1 MNQLQLS
8 QAQSPRESNFD
19 YEEQP
24 QIQSIQLHQRRA
36 ALQIITNVILLIQRI
51 QIQILVAIFQIFL
64 ILFNSYIAFDLSYK
78 ISILYVTIL
87 HFLQIIKIGVYNNK
101 QSQRIN
107 FAQKVISQLVLLH
120 LDILGSSLHFVLPQ
134 KGCLIYF
141 LENEDFP
148 IQYPI
153 LMHLIF
159 TLTWF
164 VLALHTYLKNK
175 NEKSFIL
182 VLTVL
187 LRFFLVLQLMMINL
201 KQIQWIDWEWLYVFT
216 ILWIFLSIICIFQ
229 IIFLFDFICKA
240 AQFLSERDPL
250 NRESINQQII
260 GSLWINLLVLC
271 ISGLPTFSMVCY
283 TIKLSTGKDSY
294 NSLSITL
301 SVIYSL
307 VFIVFTLY
315 YRMALSLFVS
325 QIQQSRGVESNI
337 GINTDNLQRYRL
349 NSPSSKHKN
358 HLIKSKDQILIQ
370 LPQYLIRLS
379 QTYFLPAINNDNS
392 SQLKQSQQLQA
403 QQQHIKKNKTDSE
416 QPKLSNR
423 VSLTEINSDKDT
435 QCFNC
440 YQNESCAVYMPCGHG
455 GLCVKCATEW
465 FTEKQECLIC
475 RKPVESVVKV
485 SQSEQNKVQVIDV
498 LAF

>member
-24 QIQSIQLHQRRA
+24 QIQSIQLHQSRA
-36 ALQIITNVILLIQRI
+36 ALSIITN
-51 QIQILVAIFQIFL
+51 IQILVAIFQIFL

-78 ISILYVTIL
+78 ISLLYVTIL

-101 QSQRIN
+101 KLYNNQYCCIQIFWGILS
-107 FAQKVISQLVLLH
+107 ISYY
-120 LDILGSSLHFVLPQ
+120 
-134 KGCLIYF
+134 GCLMYF
-141 LENEDFP
+141 LENNDFP

-164 VLALHTYLKNK
+164 VLVLHNYFKNK
-175 NEKSFIL
+175 NEKSFTL

-187 LRFFLVLQLMMINL
+187 FRFFLILQLMLINL
-201 KQIQWIDWEWLYVFT
+201 KQIEWIDWQWIYIFT
-216 ILWIFLSIICIFQ
+216 ILWIFLALICIFQ

-240 AQFLSERDPL
+240 TQLLQERDPI
-250 NRESINQQII
+250 NREAINQQII
-260 GSLWINLLVLC
+260 GSLWINLLALC
-271 ISGLPTFSMVCY
+271 ISGLPTFSMICY
-283 TIKLSTGKDSY
+283 TIKLSTGQNSY

-307 VFIVFTLY
+307 VFIVYTMY
-315 YRMALSLFVS
+315 YRISLSLFIC
-325 QIQQSRGVESNI
+325 QIQQQRGIDNNI
-337 GINTDNLQRYRL
+337 GVNTDNQQRYQL

-358 HLIKSKDQILIQ
+358 HLIKSKEQILTQ

-379 QTYFLPAINNDNS
+379 QTYFLPAIDNDNLP
-392 SQLKQSQQLQA
+392 QLKQSQQQQIQ
-403 QQQHIKKNKTDSE
+403 QQQHSKKNKTDQE

-423 VSLTEINSDKDT
+423 ISLTEINSDKDT

-475 RKPVESVVKV
+475 RKPVESVVKI

>member
-24 QIQSIQLHQRRA
+24 QIQSIQLHQSRA
-36 ALQIITNVILLIQRI
+36 AISIITN
-51 QIQILVAIFQIFL
+51 IQILVAIFQIFL

-78 ISILYVTIL
+78 ISLLYVTIL

-101 QSQRIN
+101 QSLIIN
-107 FAQKVISQLVLLH
+107 FVQKIIQQSILLH
-120 LDILGSSLHFVLPQ
+120 IDILGNTLNFLLSF
-134 KGCLIYF
+134 KGCLMYF
-141 LENEDFP
+141 LENNDFP

-153 LMHLIF
+153 LMQLIF

-164 VLALHTYLKNK
+164 VLVLHNYFKNK
-175 NEKSFIL
+175 NEKSFTL

-187 LRFFLVLQLMMINL
+187 FRFFLILQLMLINL
-201 KQIQWIDWEWLYVFT
+201 KQIEWIDWEWIYIFT
-216 ILWIFLSIICIFQ
+216 ILWIFLALISIFQ

-240 AQFLSERDPL
+240 TQLLQERDPI
-250 NRESINQQII
+250 NREAINQQII
-260 GSLWINLLVLC
+260 GSLWINLIALC
-271 ISGLPTFSMVCY
+271 ISGLPTFSMICY
-283 TIKLSTGKDSY
+283 TIKLSTGQNSY

-307 VFIVFTLY
+307 VFIVYTMY
-315 YRMALSLFVS
+315 YRISLSLFIC
-325 QIQQSRGVESNI
+325 QIQQQRGIDNNI
-337 GINTDNLQRYRL
+337 GVNTDNQQRYQL

-358 HLIKSKDQILIQ
+358 HLIKSKEQILTQ

-379 QTYFLPAINNDNS
+379 QTYFLPAIDNDNLP
-392 SQLKQSQQLQA
+392 QLKQSQQQQIQ
-403 QQQHIKKNKTDSE
+403 QQQHIKKNKTDQE

-423 VSLTEINSDKDT
+423 ISLTEINSDKDT

-475 RKPVESVVKV
+475 RKPVESVVKI